1 MGKKA
6 IERTHKGET
15 RRDRRIKRQRG
26 EILAAAAEVFAIRG
40 YTNTTI
46 KDIALKADLAEG
58 TIYNYFENK
67 RDVLLTI
74 AAHQTKAIDHI
85 FQESI
90 EVNSPDDLVSLV
102 EKAFE
107 VLLSQ
112 SGYTR
117 ILIAESLVDDEF
129 LNRYVLARLQKSLR
143 FIQEFIATRTATKEF
158 RQYDP
163 NLVARIFLS
172 AFIGLILPVLRGG
185 DPNPGME
192 ERRHMAETLVQL
204 FSFGILENTN
214 K

>member
-1 MGKKA
+1 MEKKA
-6 IERTHKGET
+6 TGVTHTGET
-15 RRDRRIKRQRG
+15 RRDRHIQRQRG
-26 EILAAAAEVFAIRG
+26 EILAAAAAAFAIRG

-67 RDVLLTI
+67 RDILLTI

-90 EVNSPDDLVSLV
+90 QVNTPDDLVSLV

-143 FIQEFIATRTATKEF
+143 FIQDFIAARTASKEF
-158 RQYDP
+158 RPYDP
-163 NLVARIFLS
+163 SLAARIFLS
-172 AFIGLILPVLRGG
+172 AFIGLILPALRGG
-185 DPNPGME
+185 EPIPGRE
-192 ERRHMAETLVQL
+192 EQRHMAETLVR
-204 FSFGILENTN
+204 FFAFGILENTPA
-214 K
+214 